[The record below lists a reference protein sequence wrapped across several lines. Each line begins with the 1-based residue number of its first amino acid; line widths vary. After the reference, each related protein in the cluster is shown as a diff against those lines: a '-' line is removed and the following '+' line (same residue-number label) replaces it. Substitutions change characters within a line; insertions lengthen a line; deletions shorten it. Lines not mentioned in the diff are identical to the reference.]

1 MKLMVVVCLLI
12 SSMALAKDKKCSPEN
27 LEILAKG
34 YKKIFT
40 ADFKDSVSELKALV
54 DLEKQSDKYTS
65 KEIMK
70 KVFVVKKDSRAAITE
85 QKALVDQIEKLEADH
100 PECFFK

>member
-1 MKLMVVVCLLI
+1 MKLMFVACLLF
-12 SSMALAKDKKCSPEN
+12 SSMAFAEDKKCSPEN
-27 LEILAKG
+27 LETLAKG

-40 ADFKDSVSELKALV
+40 ADFKDGVSELKALV
-54 DLEKQSDKYTS
+54 ALEKQSDKYTS

-70 KVFVVKKDSRAAITE
+70 KVFVVKKDSRVAITE
-85 QKALVDQIEKLEADH
+85 QKDLMAKIEKLEANH